1 MKVKSI
7 RIILLIILSVALFI
21 VDVHAEEQEK
31 LPDAIGREFE
41 SVLSGLPAALK
52 EKLPSGLF
60 SDEQSS
66 VEDAVEEM
74 LTPSFIWQALCDAV
88 GLHFGDA
95 VRLLVQVCGVLVL
108 SSFFVAMR
116 RALRTE
122 ASGRMVQIIS
132 SAAILTLVVGEQNLL
147 FSDLREYF
155 SSLSLLA
162 GSMIP
167 MMGALYAIGGNLGG
181 AATGSAMMSIFL
193 AVSELIG
200 GKLLIPTVGICMAF
214 SVVPVIAPT
223 LNLRSLLSCI
233 KRCFTFALGFMMML
247 LSALL
252 AMRSGLAAKA
262 DSVGARTVKY
272 VASSIIPVVGGSIA
286 DSLRTVGAG
295 VEYLRTTLGVA
306 GILLIV
312 LLLLPFLVSVILMR
326 LALILSASAAE
337 MLGCDTEAKLLG
349 ELVGV
354 YGYILAVSSMCAVM
368 FIFALTILVRTA
380 SVIG

>member
-7 RIILLIILSVALFI
+7 RIVLLIILSVALFI
-21 VDVHAEEQEK
+21 VDIHAEEQEK

-41 SVLSGLPAALK
+41 SALSGLPAALK

-66 VEDAVEEM
+66 VEEAVEEM

-193 AVSELIG
+193 AVSELVG
-200 GKLLIPTVGICMAF
+200 GKLLIPTVGICMAL
-214 SVVPVIAPT
+214 SVVPVIVPT

>member
-21 VDVHAEEQEK
+21 VDIHAEEQEK
-31 LPDAIGREFE
+31 LPEAIGREFE
-41 SVLSGLPAALK
+41 SALLGLPAALK

-66 VEDAVEEM
+66 VEEAVEEM

-193 AVSELIG
+193 AVSELVG
-200 GKLLIPTVGICMAF
+200 GKLLIPTVGICMAL
-214 SVVPVIAPT
+214 SVVPVIVPT

>member
-74 LTPSFIWQALCDAV
+74 LTPSFIWQAPCDAV

>member
-7 RIILLIILSVALFI
+7 RIVLLIILSAALFI
-21 VDVHAEEQEK
+21 VDVHAEDQGK
-31 LPDAIGREFE
+31 LPEAIGREFE
-41 SVLSGLPAALK
+41 SILSGLPEALK

-66 VEDAVEEM
+66 VDGAVEEM
-74 LTPSFIWQALCDAV
+74 LTPSFVWQAVCDAV
-88 GLHFGDA
+88 GLHLGDA
-95 VRLLVQVCGVLVL
+95 VRLLVQVCCVLVL
-108 SSFFVAMR
+108 SSLFLAMR

-147 FSDLREYF
+147 FLDLREYF

-193 AVSELIG
+193 AVSELVG

-233 KRCFTFALGFMMML
+233 KRCFTFALGFMTML